1 MNIKD
6 LDISN
11 LSLKALMTEYDI
23 TEQEIEYAGTKGS
36 AELLGW
42 RIIFFKRWEDLSKTV
57 AVWFFDITGNDI
69 EETANILLER
79 LGIELRFGG
88 EINVSEVFGEPD
100 FVDEAIE
107 KTVRYGYV
115 LSSDKFISIGLT
127 NGKLSF
133 LEIVND
139 EPIIQE
145 IISVRSL

>member
-42 RIIFFKRWEDLSKTV
+42 RINFFKRWEDLSKTV

-79 LGIELRFGG
+79 MGIELRFGG

-100 FVDEAIE
+100 FVDEE
-107 KTVRYGYV
+107 
-115 LSSDKFISIGLT
+115 F
-127 NGKLSF
+127 KLK
-133 LEIVND
+133 
-139 EPIIQE
+139 
-145 IISVRSL
+145 